1 MKGLEVTFLK
11 EDKLI
16 YDLSESGLEEYEA
29 KLKKEIEESDIG
41 KALLADGFKL
51 DANDWDDCTL
61 ALIYKHKES

>member
-1 MKGLEVTFLK
+1 MKGLEVSFFK

-29 KLKKEIEESDIG
+29 KMRREIEESDIG
-41 KALLADGFKL
+41 KALLADGFEL
-51 DANDWDDCTL
+51 CDQDVDDCTL